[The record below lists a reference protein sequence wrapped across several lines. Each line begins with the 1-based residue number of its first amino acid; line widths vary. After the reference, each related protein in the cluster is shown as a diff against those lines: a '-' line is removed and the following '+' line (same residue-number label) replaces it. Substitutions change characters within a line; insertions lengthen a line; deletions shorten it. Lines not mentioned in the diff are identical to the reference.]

1 MVDTDADVE
10 ELVYSN
16 AAVEWSRYSYDEG
29 SKSIGRGTM
38 DEKCMLRHIGRS
50 LEFEQN
56 RHTTSKEEKK
66 NRIAKKPSSSSSV
79 LHTTLNWRT
88 GGELDDGDADYDD
101 IDPPKLV

>member
-1 MVDTDADVE
+1 MTGWLAGWLADLGWGSNWMVDTDADVE

-66 NRIAKKPSSSSSV
+66 TELLETIA
-79 LHTTLNWRT
+79 
-88 GGELDDGDADYDD
+88 
-101 IDPPKLV
+101 